1 MSNQIAGY
9 TREDGTRVYYSSALS
24 DEAGKAYT
32 LLACGE
38 EIENAVEGG
47 KLRVAPDGETPVTGE
62 MSARFMVAF
71 MQVYGRPWGND
82 KFTRDTWVDD
92 YKVGVEELV
101 SLGVVEGSVFD
112 KLGQPLLN
120 GFGFPRV
127 GAFHR
132 DRVEPGS
139 IDLKEGPS
147 S

>member
-9 TREDGTRVYYSSALS
+9 TRDDGTRVFYSSALS

-38 EIENAVEGG
+38 EMEAAVVGG
-47 KLRVAPDGETPVTGE
+47 KLAVAPDGETPVTGE

-82 KFTRDTWVDD
+82 KFTRDTWVKH
-92 YKVGVEELV
+92 YRIGVEELA
-101 SLGVVEGSVFD
+101 SLGIVEGSVFG

-120 GFGFPRV
+120 QYGFPRV

-132 DRVEPGS
+132 DRVEPGVVH
-139 IDLKEGPS
+139 LKEGPDS
-147 S
+147 